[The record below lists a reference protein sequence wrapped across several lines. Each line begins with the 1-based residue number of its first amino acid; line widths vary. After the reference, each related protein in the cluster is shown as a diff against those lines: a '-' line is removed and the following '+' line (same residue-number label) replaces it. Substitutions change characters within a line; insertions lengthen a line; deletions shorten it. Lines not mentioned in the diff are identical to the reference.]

1 MELTDFQITHH
12 IFTMWRHSSNM
23 ELRNIALC
31 AASKYRFK
39 WTIEFEQELH
49 KRIKTL
55 VREGKLARRKFLPGR
70 PFYCPY

>member
-31 AASKYRFK
+31 VASKYRFE
-39 WTIEFEQELH
+39 WTLEFEQDLH
-49 KRIKTL
+49 KRIAL
-55 VREGKLARRKFLPGR
+55 VS
-70 PFYCPY
+70 